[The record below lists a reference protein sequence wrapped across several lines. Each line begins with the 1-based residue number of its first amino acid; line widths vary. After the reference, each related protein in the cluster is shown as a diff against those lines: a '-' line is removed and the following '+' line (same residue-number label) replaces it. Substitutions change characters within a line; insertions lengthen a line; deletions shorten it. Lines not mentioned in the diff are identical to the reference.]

1 MTTKVGVY
9 DLEMP
14 DPDSSD
20 DGLPHGAAAAARTER
35 SSNEESGDAAGDEGD
50 KTGLHLLIGALTSK
64 IDQLQISS
72 ERSAAKSDEALHRLT
87 NLESKRAA
95 DVSSTADVL
104 PGISATRVGRG
115 DQITSQDGLKSS
127 IRSLPESSMRVPKLG
142 TRADFRDALTDVSN
156 WHDIVT
162 QDGYRN
168 SISTAEAIRQF
179 ISENPVEPGHGAS
192 LEVFRRAVYKQILSH
207 PISSSSPHG
216 KSNTLFQEFKTIWIT
231 FLLPSEFREKHDA
244 FKAVFGSVRKSGTP
258 ILSSME
264 LFRQNVTKLCELLDT
279 HGDEGVHEVIP
290 VPLFNLA
297 LVNFLHLNDS
307 AFNEFKRRLQEHL
320 AQNLGHL
327 ALLQFMQQNAE
338 IDDLLLDR
346 RAGHRSRNFLANAP
360 SDKSEDSCG
369 TSQANE
375 LEILPAGFNG
385 TRGGSHES
393 SGVDAFVHQ
402 TEKEFFKAKQC
413 FLGKNAHLYSP
424 DKLYSM
430 YLGSKKADG
439 INRFPKNWRS
449 GSGHNR
455 KDRALFGA
463 KLAKKLGVNC
473 SRCFRESCTGSSSG
487 WKDAPCSQKGSEE
500 FVSYEFCIALFH
512 LLKFFFHTDNPKHID
527 SAKIMVNN
535 FFASEGLRLTSD
547 SSVEQVKTFL
557 LSQMSYYSQQP
568 QQAVFPPSTIFVTTN
583 IPLYAKISYHSQRSN
598 SASSE
603 MLDRAL
609 KAMPDIGCPEYIA
622 GDCWWRDYASILRDA
637 HLLETV
643 TAGKAPGTY
652 AFGDHEP
659 RPALFRLI
667 QVPLFY
673 SLQEGRSVSL
683 LNASSHDTE
692 TIVVFANITI
702 VSNEVGLLNGKFDM
716 AAMRMEVQLDPE
728 KDRSQFSLLGRRIN
742 VLDTDSHFFLQLGQP
757 RCFGAED
764 VGFSIRR
771 KSNGRAKVVEVN
783 AANHH
788 AQRKLSFD
796 PMLEVLSYD
805 PHMDMLTVSESSF
818 NVSLTEQSGSEDR
831 IPMGVIGYALSD
843 DCRSLDSEDEYCLNS
858 ELEQESCEKRVC
870 QQPAQ
875 RSEISENDGH
885 HKCEGLQQISEL
897 LSVTEPTLDISDSE
911 SRISINAIECPQK
924 TSFARDLKT
933 GVMTSSEIAEM
944 KGRLRKLHISFNH
957 PSSAQLL
964 VVLQNSLPVG
974 TLLHEDIT
982 KAVLSLNCES
992 CAINRRHQIEPS
1004 RPAVAIPRALAPGQ
1018 IAHIDTGHFQSPRG
1032 SFAGFVH
1039 VDSFS
1044 LYVSTDTFESAHP
1057 TGPDAIRA
1065 HLNAVMEI
1073 YEETWL
1079 DLGSCFDSAVFKD
1092 FLEKIGTQFMFVPT
1106 GAHWASRAEKT
1117 IDLLKVELAAVF
1129 TTFPDMECRN
1139 ALKLAALHLNRR
1151 RMTTYKMSRAAL
1163 HLGRR
1168 EPLAKM
1174 GDQLFSLACPSFGGS
1189 LEDVDN
1195 FIDKASGNRTEKV
1208 QREAELRIKKA
1219 LSERLSSKEPLQLC
1233 NGDAILIF
1241 HKGVSRATTGYRG
1254 PFTVLGQVR
1263 GLVLAFRGRHVVTS
1277 HISRVLLHR
1286 RGPHSLPL
1294 QVQEGGTL
1302 PPPTRNEVN
1311 DALESPI
1318 TLDLAWDHQPTLQKE
1333 PTLLPVQLEA
1343 GIQEKTEENVIQES
1357 PMIDLSL
1364 TPAESEDKHADAL
1377 VDSSSYNP
1385 EILPLPL
1392 DNQLLDP
1399 AMKIDDNVDKLSSL
1413 GRPEDLNIDEILP
1426 FETAIDTSQT
1436 LGKRR
1441 AEDADLVELLDN
1453 NKEVKKTRHFA
1464 SSQQISCKKT
1474 AQCPLDVRS
1483 FDYSVLDLSESP
1495 LVDSNFQSDELT
1507 LPSMEQS
1514 KSTIVPTA
1522 HKEVDSSL
1530 SFISSVKSESA
1541 VLKNEYMTDKALAVD
1556 VTFESPD
1563 SRESA
1568 HAHARD
1574 LKQRL
1579 RTAKEKA
1586 RSGFSMKRSSFPHP
1600 GLPTISKECVF
1611 DRGNTYS
1618 EQESIVVFN
1627 VTSRGIGLERIY
1639 AIDKSRKRTVVLEYQ
1654 EAIKMPEFKKAMNL
1668 EIETFKK
1675 FDALEEVK
1683 LTDLSAKDSNLVTT
1697 RWVLTLKTKE
1707 DGTKKAKARLV
1718 ARGFEDLEKDV
1729 ISRDSPTASNAS
1741 QRLVLQVLAQN
1752 QWVPQSWDFLSAFL
1766 QGKWLDRSVI
1776 IAPPDEFG
1784 VPEGTV
1790 WRIKKPIYGLVSAPK
1805 AWYDA
1810 LFEIC
1815 EEEGLDS
1822 EVSDEGVMRLRKNGE
1837 IVGILAIHVDDA
1849 IGGGTSELNRVMSK
1863 VGERLQ
1869 IGAHSSAD
1877 TLEDGAFYYKGL
1889 KIQTIW
1895 KQNDRING
1903 SFEIVLDGNE
1913 YLDAVLPMKVP
1924 SGENESRLD
1933 AEQMTEFRSVA
1944 GCLGY
1949 MATSFRPELSVEGS
1963 ILGRHFMSPS
1973 IASAKKANAALQFAK
1988 ENRTVLRFRPG
1999 VAKLLVFTDSAGPD
2013 EKGTQGGRIFCG
2025 SDVNGEAIA
2034 GFWHWESRKVKRT
2047 CKSST
2052 TGEILSAC
2060 EALDGAIW
2068 LRQLWQ
2074 ELTGELLPVEIVT
2087 DSSCTAKNSVTTKLP
2102 KEKRNRIDLAI
2113 LRQSLK
2119 RGEYVLTWVPGKA
2132 NLADPLTK
2140 ETAHGKD
2147 CIRPNMQ
2154 MKRLLLNSIISMNSH
2169 LKGVPRVSKSKE
2181 DVSKY

>member
-9 DLEMP
+9 DLEMSLP
-14 DPDSSD
+14 D
-20 DGLPHGAAAAARTER
+20 GAAAVAKGER
-35 SSNEESGDAAGDEGD
+35 PSNEESKADAATVTDGDTSD
-50 KTGLHLLIGALTSK
+50 LQKLIVSLTSK

-72 ERSAAKSDEALHRLT
+72 ERSAAKSDEALRRLT
-87 NLESKRAA
+87 NLETKREASLPADIFSTTPELSRAA
-95 DVSSTADVL
+95 QSQD
-104 PGISATRVGRG
+104 
-115 DQITSQDGLKSS
+115 DQHTSHDGLKSS
-127 IRSLPESSMRVPKLG
+127 MRSLPESSMRVPKLG
-142 TRADFRDALTDVSN
+142 TRIDFRDALTDISN

-179 ISENPVEPGHGAS
+179 IVENPVEPGHNAS

-207 PISSSSPHG
+207 PISPSSQG
-216 KSNTLFQEFKTIWIT
+216 KNNILFQEFKTIWIT

-264 LFRQNVTKLCELLDT
+264 LFRQNVTKLCELLEI

-297 LVNFLHLNDS
+297 LINFLNLNDS
-307 AFNEFKRRLQEHL
+307 SFNEFKRRLQEHL

-327 ALLQFMQQNAE
+327 ALLQFMQQNAD
-338 IDDLLLDR
+338 IDDLLMDR
-346 RAGHRSRNFLANAP
+346 RTGQRNRNFLASAQ
-360 SDKSEDSCG
+360 SDDNEG
-369 TSQANE
+369 VRGASQANE
-375 LEILPAGFNG
+375 MENFPSGFSG
-385 TRGGSHES
+385 ARGSSSSHGNS
-393 SGVDAFVHQ
+393 DVDAFVHQ
-402 TEKEFFKAKQC
+402 TEKDFFRTRQC
-413 FLGKNAHLYSP
+413 FLGKTAHLYSP

-430 YLGSKKADG
+430 YLGNKKADG

-449 GSGHNR
+449 GSGQNR

-463 KLAKKLGVNC
+463 KLAKKLGVKC

-487 WKDAPCSQKGSEE
+487 WKNAPCSQEGTEE

-512 LLKFFFHTDNPKHID
+512 LLKFFFHTDNQKHID
-527 SAKIMVNN
+527 SAKIMVSN
-535 FFASEGLRLTSD
+535 FYTSEGHRLTSD

-557 LSQMSYYSQQP
+557 LSQMSSYLISP
-568 QQAVFPPSTIFVTTN
+568 QESTLPPSIAFVTTN
-583 IPLYAKISYHSQRSN
+583 IPLYAKISYHSQK
-598 SASSE
+598 SAPASFQ
-603 MLDRAL
+603 MLERAL

-637 HLLETV
+637 NLLATV
-643 TAGKAPGTY
+643 IAGNAPGTY

-673 SLQEGRSVSL
+673 SRKGKNSEAQLPS
-683 LNASSHDTE
+683 NSSK

-716 AAMRMEVQLDPE
+716 AAMRMQVQLDPE
-728 KDRSQFSLLGRRIN
+728 KDQSRFSLLGKGIN
-742 VLDTDSHFFLQLGQP
+742 VIDTDSHFFLKLEQP
-757 RCFGAED
+757 HSFGADE
-764 VGFSIRR
+764 VGYSIRR
-771 KSNGRAKVVEVN
+771 KSDGRAKVVEVN
-783 AANHH
+783 AAKHH

-796 PMLEVLSYD
+796 PTVQVLSHD
-805 PHMDMLTVSESSF
+805 PHMNILNASEFSEKESF
-818 NVSLTEQSGSEDR
+818 NVSLTEQSVISSQNDDSSLATIAVDE
-831 IPMGVIGYALSD
+831 IPNMGVIGYALSE
-843 DCRSLDSEDEYCLNS
+843 DCHSLDSDDEYCLNYFEETPFLKPLAS
-858 ELEQESCEKRVC
+858 DITESPNSSTTLKHDEKT
-870 QQPAQ
+870 
-875 RSEISENDGH
+875 I
-885 HKCEGLQQISEL
+885 
-897 LSVTEPTLDISDSE
+897 
-911 SRISINAIECPQK
+911 
-924 TSFARDLKT
+924 FAKDFKT
-933 GVMTSSEIAEM
+933 GVMSSAEVAEM

-992 CAINRRHQIEPS
+992 CAVNRRHQIEPS
-1004 RPAVAIPRALAPGQ
+1004 RPTVAIPRALAPGQ

-1032 SFAGFVH
+1032 SFTGFVH
-1039 VDSFS
+1039 VDAFS
-1044 LYVSTDTFESAHP
+1044 LYVSTDIFESDHP
-1057 TGPDAIRA
+1057 SGPDAVRA
-1065 HLNAVMEI
+1065 HLSTVMDI
-1073 YEETWL
+1073 YDETWV
-1079 DLGSCFDSAVFKD
+1079 DLGSCFDSAVFKN

-1129 TTFPDMECRN
+1129 STFPDMECRS
-1139 ALKLAALHLNRR
+1139 ALKLATLHLNRR

-1174 GDQLFSLACPSFGGS
+1174 GEQLFSLACPSLGTS
-1189 LEDVDN
+1189 LEDVDL
-1195 FIDKASGNRTEKV
+1195 FLEGASKKRTEKV

-1219 LSERLSSKEPLQLC
+1219 LSERLSSKEPLQLY
-1233 NGDAILIF
+1233 NGDSILIF
-1241 HKGVSRATTGYRG
+1241 YKGVSRATTGYRG

-1263 GLVLAFRGRHVVTS
+1263 GLVLAFRGRNIVTS
-1277 HISRVLLHR
+1277 HISRVLLHH
-1286 RGPHSLPL
+1286 RGPHNLPL
-1294 QVQEGGTL
+1294 QKGNTL
-1302 PPPTRNEVN
+1302 PSNIRSEVT
-1311 DALESPI
+1311 DTLEVPV
-1318 TLDLAWDHQPTLQKE
+1318 TLDLAWDHPPRMEGSPLQEE
-1333 PTLLPVQLEA
+1333 PHLLPVHMEA
-1343 GIQEKTEENVIQES
+1343 EEKAEAKIMEDS
-1357 PMIDLSL
+1357 PMID
-1364 TPAESEDKHADAL
+1364 PGDGFESKHADTLSL
-1377 VDSSSYNP
+1377 VEDLGSHDLEI
-1385 EILPLPL
+1385 EILPLPI
-1392 DNQLLDP
+1392 DNSVD
-1399 AMKIDDNVDKLSSL
+1399 VDKLSSL
-1413 GRPEDLNIDEILP
+1413 GDPRDYDLDAIRPLESSP
-1426 FETAIDTSQT
+1426 T

-1441 AEDADLVELLDN
+1441 AEDADIGGSSSNEN
-1453 NKEVKKTRHFA
+1453 WEEAKKTRHFA
-1464 SSQQISCKKT
+1464 SKNQLFCMRT
-1474 AQCPLDVRS
+1474 AQSPREIRD
-1483 FDYSVLDLSESP
+1483 FDFSVLNMDSHRSTDLDLE
-1495 LVDSNFQSDELT
+1495 SDEHSRPVNISPRLHDVDNSLFLISPVT
-1507 LPSMEQS
+1507 S
-1514 KSTIVPTA
+1514 KSVTIEEKPIAAKYCTA
-1522 HKEVDSSL
+1522 EETMEFPDLECNSL
-1530 SFISSVKSESA
+1530 T
-1541 VLKNEYMTDKALAVD
+1541 Y
-1556 VTFESPD
+1556 
-1563 SRESA
+1563 
-1568 HAHARD
+1568 
-1574 LKQRL
+1574 RL
-1579 RTAKEKA
+1579 REAKKKA
-1586 RSGFSMKRSSFPHP
+1586 RSGLTTKKDSFPNP
-1600 GLPTISKECVF
+1600 GIPTIVKDILSDREKSFQSK
-1611 DRGNTYS
+1611 GN
-1618 EQESIVVFN
+1618 ELESTVVFS

-1654 EAIKMPEFKKAMNL
+1654 EAVKMPEFRKAMNL
-1668 EIETFKK
+1668 EIETFKR

-1683 LTDLSAKDSNLVTT
+1683 LTELSKKDSNLVTT

-1741 QRLVLQVLAQN
+1741 QRLVLQVLAQK
-1752 QWVPQSWDFLSAFL
+1752 QWIPQSWDFLSAFL

-1776 IAPPDEFG
+1776 IAPPDDFG
-1784 VPEGTV
+1784 IPEGTV

-1810 LFEIC
+1810 LFEVC

-1822 EVSDEGVMRLRKNGE
+1822 QVSDEGVMRLKKDGE

-1877 TLEDGAFYYKGL
+1877 TLKDGAFYYKGL
-1889 KIQTIW
+1889 KVQTIW
-1895 KQNDRING
+1895 SQNDRING
-1903 SFEIVLDGNE
+1903 KFEIVLDGNE
-1913 YLDAVLPMKVP
+1913 YLDAILPMNVP
-1924 SGENESRLD
+1924 SGENDSRLD
-1933 AEQMTEFRSVA
+1933 AKQTTEFRSVA

-1949 MATSFRPELSVEGS
+1949 MATAFRPELSVEGS
-1963 ILGRHFMSPS
+1963 VLGRHFLSPS

-1999 VAKLLVFTDSAGPD
+1999 VEKLLVFTDSAGPH

-2025 SDVNGEAIA
+2025 SDANGEAIA

-2047 CKSST
+2047 CRSTT

-2060 EALDGAIW
+2060 EALDGATW

-2119 RGEYVLTWVPGKA
+2119 RGEYILSWVPGNA

-2154 MKRLLLNSIISMNSH
+2154 IKKLLLNSIISMNSH
-2169 LKGVPRVSKSKE
+2169 LKGVTRVSRSKE